1 MDTAILRKKLQTFK
15 SGKGQ
20 LRNISPELII
30 EVLRAW
36 EAWAGPSSQLYRE
49 LGVSKMQMTALLKNG
64 KKLIKERV
72 DVASDFKEIFL
83 ESESALN
90 PQSSSPVTSSKC
102 GLEIIWGE
110 GTILK
115 FTHVDQMV
123 DFLKKVA

>member
-15 SGKGQ
+15 SGSGQ

-36 EAWAGPSSQLYRE
+36 EGWTGTSSSLYRE
-49 LGVSKMQMTALLKNG
+49 LGISKMQMTALLKNG

-72 DVASDFKEIFL
+72 DVNSDFKEIFI
-83 ESESALN
+83 ESESALS
-90 PQSSSPVTSSKC
+90 PLSSSSVSSSKC

-115 FTHVDQMV
+115 FSHVDQMV